1 MHLLIPLAS
10 FLGLELD
17 DLLGR
22 LRRDAVAWAVIALLL
37 LIAVAFLLVAGHNAL
52 AEWLGPVLAPLLIA
66 GLALVIALA
75 VYLVGRSRRVADQR
89 RDATRRHSAE
99 RTAMVTTAA
108 ISAVPMLIR
117 SPLLRK
123 FGLPV
128 GGALAAAY
136 FLTRATRSRGHPDG
150 S

>member
-1 MHLLIPLAS
+1 MHLLLPLAS
-10 FLGLELD
+10 LLGLELD
-17 DLLGR
+17 DLLAR
-22 LRRDAVAWAVIALLL
+22 LRRDAVAWALIALLL

-66 GLALVIALA
+66 GLALLVALV
-75 VYLVGRSRRVADQR
+75 VYLVGRSRRLAAQR
-89 RDATRRHSAE
+89 REATRRHSAE

-108 ISAVPMLIR
+108 MGAVPMLIK

-128 GGALAAAY
+128 GAALAAVY
-136 FLTRATRSRGHPDG
+136 FLSRGSRPRDHSDG